1 MDQETK
7 YVRTCAFAERKVVVS
22 MLLAGCLLADWHRVR
37 IRLRRSLPFMYE
49 TTNDRF
55 AKTVWA
61 LPARS
66 PTSNGG
72 YVSRLVTRLVWAC
85 SCG

>member
-7 YVRTCAFAERKVVVS
+7 YVRTCAFIERKVVVC
-22 MLLAGCLLADWHRVR
+22 MLLAGLLADWHRVR

-72 YVSRLVTRLVWAC
+72 HVSRSVT
-85 SCG
+85 